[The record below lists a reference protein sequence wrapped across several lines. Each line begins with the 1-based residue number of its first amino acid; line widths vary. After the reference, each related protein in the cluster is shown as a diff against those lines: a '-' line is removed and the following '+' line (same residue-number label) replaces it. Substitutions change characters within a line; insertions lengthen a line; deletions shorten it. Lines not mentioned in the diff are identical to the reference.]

1 MKYSLGLIIG
11 SVFVMLSAATSLLAQ
26 TQTISFKNERL
37 KVNAFGFYI
46 AEVIDNRPVTSNIG
60 KVWSR
65 PQPLTAVLQGGT
77 SKGIEAFLNRNFN
90 PSKTD
95 TLTPIILT
103 IKELNIKETLTP
115 ANRVEG
121 EIRMSLGYETYR
133 EGRRVY
139 LTGGNAVTTYTRAG
153 IPPEEMVEPLL
164 RRLLENEM
172 KGFNNWFAKG
182 IKTSDLLVK
191 QVKLIFDEDT
201 TLVTD
206 GDTVYYHPNRPL
218 TWKDFLGAPT
228 VISRWAAQVFTSF
241 GFEART
247 NVANRVLELRVKT
260 KVWIDKTISWVRAD
274 SKNDYVLDHEQLH
287 FDITRLTAE
296 RFKRH
301 LKTMDFSVE
310 DYSSEIQYQYIEFYR
325 LHSQLQ
331 MQYDDET
338 SHGINRLAQ
347 AQWVKKVR
355 DELRSYGI
363 TPPRK

>member
-11 SVFVMLSAATSLLAQ
+11 SIFIMLSAALPLFAQ
-26 TQTISFKNERL
+26 TQTITLKNERL

-46 AEVIDNRPVTSNIG
+46 AEVIDNRAVTSHIG

-77 SKGIEAFLNRNFN
+77 SKAIESFLNRNFN

-115 ANRVEG
+115 ANRVDG

-139 LTGGNAVTTYTRAG
+139 LTGGTAATTYTRAG

-201 TLVTD
+201 TLVTE
-206 GDTVYYHPNRPL
+206 GDTVYYHSNRPL
-218 TWKDFLGAPT
+218 NWKDFLGAPT
-228 VISRWAAQVFTSF
+228 VLSRWAAQVFTSF

-247 NVANRVLELRVKT
+247 NVTNRVLELRVRT

-338 SHGINRLAQ
+338 SHGVNRPAQ
-347 AQWVKKVR
+347 DRWVKKVR
-355 DELRSYGI
+355 DELRSYGVK
-363 TPPRK
+363 PARP